1 MNRTPRL
8 TRLVTTVAALSFL
21 AACSSHDHD
30 ARANAAF
37 CHTMKQVTARLDPGT
52 GSQTPVANQARYEQL
67 ATLLA
72 HARTISPASLTKDVT
87 TFQSAIGNFA
97 AALAAVDY
105 DLDAFFKTPNGTK
118 QADDAS
124 HAMTPAVVNY
134 MTGPCGLTF
143 GPK

>member
-1 MNRTPRL
+1 MNRTSRL
-8 TRLVTTVAALSFL
+8 TRLVATLVSLSFM
-21 AACSSHDHD
+21 AACARHDHK
-30 ARANAAF
+30 AVANAEF
-37 CHTMKQVTARLDPGT
+37 CHTMKQVTAQLDPGT
-52 GSQTPVANQARYEQL
+52 GSQTPAANKARYEQL

-72 HARTISPASLTKDVT
+72 HAQTISPASLTNDVS

-97 AALAAVDY
+97 TALAAVNY
-105 DLDAFFKTPNGTK
+105 DLDALFKTPTGIK

-124 HAMTPAVVNY
+124 HAMTPAVVDY

>member
-1 MNRTPRL
+1 MNLTSRL
-8 TRLVTTVAALSFL
+8 TRLVATLAALSFM
-21 AACSSHDHD
+21 AACTSHDHE
-30 ARANAAF
+30 AVANAAF

-52 GSQTPVANQARYEQL
+52 GSQTPAANKARYEQL

-72 HARTISPASLTKDVT
+72 HAHTVSPASLTNDVT

-97 AALAAVDY
+97 AALAAVNY
-105 DLDAFFKTPNGTK
+105 DLDALFKTPNGTK